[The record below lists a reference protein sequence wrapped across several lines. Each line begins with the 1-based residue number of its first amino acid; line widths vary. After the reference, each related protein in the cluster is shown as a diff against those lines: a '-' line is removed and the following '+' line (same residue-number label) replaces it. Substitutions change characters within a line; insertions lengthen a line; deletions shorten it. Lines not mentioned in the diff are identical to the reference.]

1 MDFFKS
7 VFSEDSLHSMPDSP
21 LATESPDTP
30 SGPPTPDASST
41 QGAWSFG
48 GLIQTLATKSESVIQ
63 NYRRDLEDLGSG
75 LRKETEL
82 IREAASRAVKD
93 LPASLE
99 VGASVAQESLESVG
113 QAIDDIGATV
123 WKSTAEI
130 ISHSKEAFLAHD
142 SDSSDYTSGS
152 DIKISS
158 SQLHGYG
165 SRGLDVKKYS
175 RFEAQLRAIQSD
187 VGTYCDEPDDV
198 VEYREWETGF
208 VLVEKNEEIETL
220 VQENG
225 DIGVIYGKVV
235 PGTVDHETF
244 WGRYFYRVH
253 KLKQAEDARARLVKR
268 AISGE
273 EDEDLRWDFDDDDD
287 DDEEE
292 EGSASNPRIGNPESV
307 AEGSTQVMDD
317 KKEQNGG
324 SVGAEENDLEESNH
338 NKSEGNIEEKE
349 NVESGESCKESDVS
363 IISSQP
369 SVPEDDLGWDEI
381 EDIIRNDEIKG
392 DTNSSSASRADL
404 RKRLGAAADED
415 ENLNWDID
423 GDQEPPEAK

>member
-1 MDFFKS
+1 MDIFKS
-7 VFSEDSLHSMPDSP
+7 VFSEDSLPSMPDSP
-21 LATESPDTP
+21 LPTESPDTP

-130 ISHSKEAFLAHD
+130 ISHTLSCMAMALGA
-142 SDSSDYTSGS
+142 
-152 DIKISS
+152 
-158 SQLHGYG
+158 
-165 SRGLDVKKYS
+165 LDVKKYS

-287 DDEEE
+287 DEEEE
-292 EGSASNPRIGNPESV
+292 EGSASNPRIGNPESG

-349 NVESGESCKESDVS
+349 KVESGESCKESDVS